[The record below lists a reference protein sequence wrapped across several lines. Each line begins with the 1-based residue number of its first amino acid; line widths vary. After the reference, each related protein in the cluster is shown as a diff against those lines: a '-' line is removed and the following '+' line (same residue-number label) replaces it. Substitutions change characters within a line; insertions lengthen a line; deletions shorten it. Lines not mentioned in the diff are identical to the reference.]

1 MNKLPIHEVA
11 DDLISTLIKD
21 KLMLLSAP
29 TGSGKSTCVPG
40 ILLDSGKMPGKII
53 VLQPRRAAAKFLAHH
68 TARLRSEKLGDEI
81 GYNIRHDS
89 KVGAHTQ
96 IIFMTD
102 GLFLQQLKNNPQL
115 NGIAAVLFDEFH
127 ERRWQMDLA
136 FAMCQKIQSRQD
148 KLHLMLMS
156 ATLDVDKLQK
166 KLNCPLITTDVRHF
180 PVDINYLIPDRQ
192 KKIWEVAAK
201 SAKNL
206 IAQTDGSLLI
216 FMPGKYEI
224 TKTVNELKK
233 VLKTPIFALH
243 GQLNPQEQDRIIEN
257 TGQQKI
263 IVSTNIAETSL
274 TIPNITAVID
284 SGLVRQSAY
293 DPQRQINTLY
303 TKSVS
308 QSSAEQRSGRA
319 GRTSAGRCLRL
330 WSKSEQSRKPE
341 HFEPEILRCDPSEL
355 LLQCL
360 AQGFNDL
367 SDLELIDAPDDIEQ
381 AWGLL
386 SNLGFTN
393 AHRGLSTAGVHAS
406 KMPCSPRL
414 AALLYYGTQADQMD
428 KACTYAALIS
438 EAPIILNR
446 NKKKL
451 LDLIPGKHVDF
462 SSDLDLMAEL
472 LYSAKSLKFAPQ
484 ECDKYGLNANNC
496 RSVDLAR
503 MQFLRLCEKL
513 PRLNDFNDMHP
524 HCCLLRAFPDHLAKR
539 RDTSSLQVT
548 LANKQKGEI
557 DRLSSQKKADLILAT
572 SIADIASSLGA
583 KTKLSQLTSISPELL
598 DHTFPG
604 ELQSQ
609 ERMVWDPS
617 SKSVRQA
624 KQHAFRSLIIEEKI
638 SICEANAQTEQVL
651 AEKIIDGTIKLNK
664 WNEKVELWITRVRK
678 CAELYPD
685 KDLITYSDQDL
696 EIVYMEMCSGIT
708 KASEVRDMD
717 CLVYLKNLL
726 SWDEQCFIDEATPES
741 IQLPEGKKLR
751 IIYESGKEIYARAF
765 IQQLFDLKETPLIG
779 PARIPLTFEIL
790 APNHRPIQVT
800 KNLENFWSGLYPE
813 IKPALSRRYH
823 KHKWI

>member
-1 MNKLPIHEVA
+1 MPQLPIHAVA
-11 DDLISTLIKD
+11 NDLITTLVKD

-40 ILLDSGKMPGKII
+40 ILLDSGKMQGKII

-68 TARLRSEKLGDEI
+68 TARLRSEKLGYEV
-81 GYNIRHDS
+81 GYSIRHDS

-115 NGIAAVLFDEFH
+115 KGIAAVLFDEFH

-136 FAMCQKIQSRQD
+136 FAMCQKIQARQD

-156 ATLDVDKLQK
+156 ATLDVDKLQQ
-166 KLNCPLITTDVRHF
+166 KLACPLITTDVRHF
-180 PVDINYLIPDRQ
+180 PVEINYLIPDRQ
-192 KKIWEVAAK
+192 KKIWEIAAK
-201 SAKNL
+201 SAKKMLNE
-206 IAQTDGSLLI
+206 TDGSLLI

-233 VLKTPIFALH
+233 SLKTPIFALH

-303 TKSVS
+303 TKSIS
-308 QSSAEQRSGRA
+308 QSSADQRSGRA
-319 GRTSAGRCLRL
+319 GRTAAGTCLRL

-367 SDLELIDAPDDIEQ
+367 GELSLIDCPDDIEQ
-381 AWGLL
+381 AWKLL
-386 SNLGFTN
+386 GELGFIN
-393 AHRGLSTAGVHAS
+393 DLRGLNTAGIHAS

-414 AALLYYGTQADQMD
+414 AALLYYGTQAEQMD

-438 EAPIILNR
+438 EPSIILNR
-446 NKKKL
+446 NKKNL
-451 LDLIPGKHVDF
+451 LDLIPGKNIEF
-462 SSDLDLMAEL
+462 TSDLDLMAEL
-472 LYSAKSLKFAPQ
+472 LYTAKSLKFAPQ
-484 ECDKYGLNANNC
+484 ECDKYSLNANNC

-503 MQFLRLCEKL
+503 MQFLRICENL
-513 PRLNDFNDMHP
+513 PLLKEFNDMHP

-539 RDTSSLQVT
+539 RDTSSLQVV
-548 LANKQKGEI
+548 LGNKQKGEI

-572 SIADIASSLGA
+572 NVADIASGLGA
-583 KTKLSQLTSISPELL
+583 KTKLSQLTRIGPELL
-598 DHTFPG
+598 EHTFPG
-604 ELQSQ
+604 ELQKHD
-609 ERMVWDPS
+609 MMIWDPS
-617 SKSVRQA
+617 SKSVRKAEQLR
-624 KQHAFRSLIIEEKI
+624 FRELIIEEKI
-638 SICEANAQTEQVL
+638 TVCEANAQTEQVL
-651 AEKIIDGTIKLNK
+651 AEKIIDSTLRLNK
-664 WNEKVELWITRVRK
+664 WNEKVDLWIARVRK

-685 KDLITYSDQDL
+685 KGLITYSDQDL
-696 EIVYMEMCSGIT
+696 EIVYMEMCSGLT

-717 CLVYLKNLL
+717 CLSYLKNLL
-726 SWDEQCFIDEATPES
+726 SWDEQCFIDEAVPES
-741 IQLPEGKKLR
+741 ILLSDGKKLR
-751 IIYESGKEIYARAF
+751 IFYESGKEIYTRAF
-765 IQQLFDLKETPLIG
+765 IQQLFDLKKTPLIG

>member
-1 MNKLPIHEVA
+1 MTQLPIHAVA
-11 DDLISTLIKD
+11 NDLINTLVKD

-40 ILLDSGKMPGKII
+40 ILLDSGKMQGKII

-68 TARLRSEKLGDEI
+68 TAHLRSEILGEEV
-81 GYNIRHDS
+81 GYSIRHDT

-136 FAMCQKIQSRQD
+136 FAMCQKIQSQQ
-148 KLHLMLMS
+148 KQLHLMLMS

-180 PVDINYLIPDRQ
+180 PVDIDYLIPDRQ
-192 KKIWEVAAK
+192 KKIWEVAAHA
-201 SAKNL
+201 AKK
-206 IAQTDGSLLI
+206 IMSQTDGSLLI

-224 TKTVNELKK
+224 TKTVNELNKK
-233 VLKTPIFALH
+233 LKAPVFALH
-243 GQLNPQEQDRIIEN
+243 GQLNPKEQDRIIEN

-303 TKSVS
+303 TKGIS
-308 QSSAEQRSGRA
+308 QSSADQRSGRA
-319 GRTSAGRCLRL
+319 GRTSAGTCLRL

-360 AQGFNDL
+360 AQGYHDL
-367 SDLELIDAPDDIEQ
+367 SQLNLIDTPQDIEE
-381 AWGLL
+381 AWTLL
-386 SNLGFTN
+386 GELGFIN
-393 AHRGLSTAGVHAS
+393 NQRRLSAAGLHAA

-438 EAPIILNR
+438 EPSIILNR

-451 LDLIPGKHVDF
+451 IDLVPGQGVNF
-462 SSDLDLMAEL
+462 TSDLDLMNEL
-472 LYSAKSLKFAPQ
+472 LYTAKSLKFAPQ
-484 ECDKYGLNANNC
+484 DCDKYSLNANNC

-503 MQFLRLCEKL
+503 MQFLRLCERL
-513 PRLNDFNDMHP
+513 PRLKDFNDMHP

-548 LANKQKGEI
+548 LGNKQKGEI

-572 SIADIASSLGA
+572 NVADIASGLGA
-583 KTKLSQLTSISPELL
+583 KTKLSQLTEISLELL
-598 DHTFPG
+598 EHTFPG
-604 ELQSQ
+604 ELQKQ
-609 ERMVWDPS
+609 QKVVWDPS
-617 SKSVRQA
+617 SKSVRKAEQV
-624 KQHAFRSLIIEEKI
+624 KFRELIIEEKI
-638 SICEANAQTEQVL
+638 SVCEASAETEQVL
-651 AEKIIDGTIKLNK
+651 AAKIVDGSLRLNK
-664 WNEKVELWITRVRK
+664 WNEKVDLWLARVRK
-678 CAELYPD
+678 CAELYPE
-685 KDLITYSDQDL
+685 KELITYSEQDL
-696 EIVYMEMCSGIT
+696 EIVYMEMCSGLT
-708 KASEVRDMD
+708 KACEIRDLD
-717 CLVYLKNLL
+717 CLSYLKNLL
-726 SWDEQCFIDEATPES
+726 SWDEQCFVDEAMPES
-741 IQLPEGKKLR
+741 IQLSDGKKLR
-751 IIYESGKEIYARAF
+751 IFYEPGKEIYTRAF
-765 IQQLFDLKETPLIG
+765 IQQLFDLKKTPLIG

-813 IKPALSRRYH
+813 IKPALSRRYY